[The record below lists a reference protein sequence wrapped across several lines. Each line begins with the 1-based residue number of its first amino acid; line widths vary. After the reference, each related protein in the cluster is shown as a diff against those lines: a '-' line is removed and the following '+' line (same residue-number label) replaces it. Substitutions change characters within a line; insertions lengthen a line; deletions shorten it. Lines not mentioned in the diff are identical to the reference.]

1 MGGVRAKN
9 ASTPLPRVDRDG
21 EGERERK
28 SDTLLRGNFFYYH
41 SCPMGGI
48 IYVHEGYNPRKYNE
62 ACRVVTY
69 PSNNLRPFYNTLPFL
84 HTCTQMCMCLY
95 TYQYTHTYSCAH
107 LHIHLQHDFSYKD
120 FTLIHPRTIT
130 LINSFMYNTYDTPVG
145 QCLARSNPTNSL
157 SSSPVLS
164 STCSSVGSSSPISLA
179 SSLSMSNIFSSSS
192 SCASV
197 STRVA
202 CSYEW
207 CPWSGCC
214 VDSTSFFCAFNH
226 GSSWCDSCKGTTE
239 PDSSFYDPTSSLC
252 SCSPSCQW
260 RSSS

>member
-145 QCLARSNPTNSL
+145 QCLARLNPHGYNNLQHRSLDLNSVDQNSL
-157 SSSPVLS
+157 DQRRVTRTYM
-164 STCSSVGSSSPISLA
+164 ST
-179 SSLSMSNIFSSSS
+179 
-192 SCASV
+192 
-197 STRVA
+197 T
-202 CSYEW
+202 
-207 CPWSGCC
+207 
-214 VDSTSFFCAFNH
+214 
-226 GSSWCDSCKGTTE
+226 
-239 PDSSFYDPTSSLC
+239 
-252 SCSPSCQW
+252 
-260 RSSS
+260 